1 MKDWIVDY
9 GAPRHICG
17 NISAF
22 TPYTMVKEEE
32 KQVFIGNSRSSPVI
46 GKGKFLLKKIS
57 GNVLT
62 LNDVLH
68 VLDIRWNL
76 VSVSLLGKTGV
87 KIMFESDKIM
97 LTKVDAF
104 VRKGY
109 CNQGLFMLDVLR
121 NLEYKAVTPHPP
133 PKRMKGRH
141 TGLRLL
147 NLIF

>member
-17 NISAF
+17 NRNAF
-22 TPYTMVKEEE
+22 TPYTMVKEGE
-32 KQVFIGNSRSSPVI
+32 KQVFMGNSRSSPVI

-76 VSVSLLGKTGV
+76 VSVSLLGKIGV

-97 LTKVDAF
+97 LTKTDAF

-109 CNQGLFMLDVLR
+109 CN
-121 NLEYKAVTPHPP
+121 
-133 PKRMKGRH
+133 
-141 TGLRLL
+141 
-147 NLIF
+147 